1 MPASPTPDQP
11 LPDQPLPDRSSPV
24 GPSQDLDALHP
35 PFALR
40 VRSGPLTL
48 RVLADRDLPE
58 YAELLRRP
66 IFADPDAPHVFP
78 WYARPEQERI
88 REAMRFQWRLRSEL
102 SPESWSLTLGIWA
115 DGRLIGC
122 QDVNGKQFAVRR
134 TVTSGSWLTR
144 DMQGR
149 GYGGLMR
156 RAVLVLAFDHLG
168 AVRAESAAVVGNE
181 RSYGVSRSCGYV
193 GNGTEIVEQN
203 GRAVEHQRF
212 VVTPQTFRR
221 GSRSVE
227 VEGLTPE
234 LRALLGAPPAGAA
247 SI

>member
-1 MPASPTPDQP
+1 MRLYSGHMPASPTPDP
-11 LPDQPLPDRSSPV
+11 SLSLGLPP
-24 GPSQDLDALHP
+24 DLDALHP

-88 REAMRFQWRLRSEL
+88 REALRFQWRLRSEL
-102 SPESWSLTLGIWA
+102 SPQNWSLTLGIWA

-134 TVTSGSWLTR
+134 TVTSGSWLAR

-193 GNGTEIVEQN
+193 DNGSEVIEQN

-212 VVTPQTFRR
+212 VVTPETFRR
-221 GSRSVE
+221 GSQTVE

-234 LRALLGAPPAGAA
+234 LRALLGAPSAGAA
-247 SI
+247 AT